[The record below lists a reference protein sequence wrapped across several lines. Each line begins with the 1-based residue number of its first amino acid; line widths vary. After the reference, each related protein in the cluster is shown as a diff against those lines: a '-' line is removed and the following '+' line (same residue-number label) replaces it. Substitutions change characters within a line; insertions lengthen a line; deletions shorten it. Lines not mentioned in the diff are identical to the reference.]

1 MDRTEFSQKLYEI
14 RNSEGVSTMDMMLSL
29 KVLDSQIRR
38 IEKAKNNFSLS
49 RSISYLDAIGYHIEV
64 EGRNSYLILYDSPE
78 AVEWFKSIKGEVSM
92 SKLAPELGITQSA
105 LSLILSGKNSLSI
118 DVFLAICNYYNA
130 EIKFIKNEQDDE
142 S

>member
-1 MDRTEFSQKLYEI
+1 MDRTEFSQKLCEI
-14 RNSEGVSTMDMMLSL
+14 RNSEGVSTIDMMLSL

-38 IEKAKNNFSLS
+38 IEKAKNNFSLAKG
-49 RSISYLDAIGYHIEV
+49 IGYLDAIGYHIEV
-64 EGRNSYLILYDSPE
+64 EGRNSYLILYDSTE

-118 DVFLAICNYYNA
+118 DVFLAICNYYSA
-130 EIKFIKNEQDDE
+130 TIKFVKNG
-142 S
+142 

>member
-1 MDRTEFSQKLYEI
+1 MNRIEFGKKLCDI
-14 RNSEGVSTMDMMLSL
+14 RNNEGVSMMDMMLSL

-38 IEKAKNNFSLS
+38 IEKAKNNFSLAKV
-49 RSISYLDAIGYHIEV
+49 ISYLDVIGYHVEV
-64 EGRNSYLILYDSPE
+64 EGRNSYLILYDSAE

-92 SKLAPELGITQSA
+92 SKLAPQLGITQSA
-105 LSLILSGKNSLSI
+105 LSLILSGKNSLTI

-130 EIKFIKNEQDDE
+130 EIKFVRNEKT

>member
-1 MDRTEFSQKLYEI
+1 
-14 RNSEGVSTMDMMLSL
+14 MDMMLSL